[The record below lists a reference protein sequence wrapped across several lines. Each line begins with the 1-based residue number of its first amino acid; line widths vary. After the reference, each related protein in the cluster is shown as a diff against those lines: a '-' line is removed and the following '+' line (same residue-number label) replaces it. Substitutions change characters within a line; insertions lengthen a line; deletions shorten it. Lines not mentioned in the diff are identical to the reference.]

1 MHYDAQLVYDYNFPS
16 VEPESKWFQAY
27 QSTHNC
33 IDLEAFA
40 EYYDDTKKM
49 DSGQYVDWY
58 SEKYKTPPQA
68 YNQIPNFIG
77 VNPSVSF
84 YHYKKNLKPKFR
96 KTLFF
101 YPIALYSE
109 AMNSIGDYEHMVF
122 DKITKDVIEE
132 VKTSPHFYLMIS
144 YFYEGIV
151 YTKEMENIYKWI
163 KKYEIP
169 EDKIYFVY
177 GNHNI
182 DDWWNDISKSD
193 IINKKLNFISYIWP
207 LQYMPDYYRPIID
220 EYKNITKDLL
230 PHERK
235 IWDNVFE
242 TSENNQ
248 SINLEYKV
256 EKKKY
261 DFNCLLR
268 QLRPHRILLLC
279 FLRLVNLLDKNL
291 ISYDLYSLGFKFE
304 FGWYWLI
311 EGNKTRNYPLVSN
324 EGPFKWVDYLQQYSK
339 LWIEQPKKVVDIEN
353 TEEIH
358 GLRMENDIPYKDSM
372 FTIVSETYFFEQ
384 SKVHYISEKVLKP
397 MIHNHPFILFAKP
410 GILKFLKEKGF
421 KTFHPYIDEIYD
433 EIDDDIERFA
443 CISREI
449 ERLCSQT
456 DEEKLEWM
464 KNIKPIVEHNF
475 NHFMLYDSK
484 LEDTKILNGVTK
496 MKKKAI

>member
-1 MHYDAQLVYDYNFPS
+1 MHYDVQLVYDYNFPS
-16 VEPESKWFQAY
+16 VEPESKWFEAY

-33 IDLEAFA
+33 INLEAFA

-58 SEKYKTPPQA
+58 SKKYKTAPQA
-68 YNQIPNFIG
+68 YNQVPNFIG
-77 VNPSVSF
+77 VHPSVSF
-84 YHYKKNLKPKFR
+84 YHYKKKLKPKFR

-109 AMNSIGDYEHMVF
+109 AINSIGDYENMVF
-122 DKITKDVIEE
+122 DKITKDVVEE
-132 VKTSPHFYLMIS
+132 VKTSPNFYLMIN

-151 YTKEMENIYKWI
+151 YTSEMENLYKWM

-177 GNHNI
+177 GNHDI
-182 DDWWNDISKSD
+182 DDWWNEISKSD

-207 LQYMPDYYRPIID
+207 LQCMPDYYRPIID
-220 EYKNITKDLL
+220 EYKKF
-230 PHERK
+230 R
-235 IWDNVFE
+235 
-242 TSENNQ
+242 TSESNQ
-248 SINLEYKV
+248 SFNLEYKV
-256 EKKKY
+256 ENKKY
-261 DFNCLLR
+261 DFNCLIR
-268 QLRPHRILLLC
+268 QIRPHRILLLC
-279 FLRLVNLLDKNL
+279 FLRLVKLLDKNL
-291 ISYDLYSLGFKFE
+291 VSYDLHSLGFTFQH
-304 FGWYWLI
+304 GWHWLI
-311 EGNKTRNYPLVSN
+311 EGNDYTNRDYPIVSDKD
-324 EGPFKWVDYLQQYSK
+324 PFNWRDYLREYSQ

-372 FTIVSETYFFEQ
+372 FTIVSESYFFEG

-397 MIHNHPFILFAKP
+397 MMHNHPFILFAKP

-421 KTFHPYIDEIYD
+421 KTFHPYIDETYD
-433 EIDDDIERFA
+433 EIKEDVARFSVIGA
-443 CISREI
+443 EI
-449 ERLCSQT
+449 ERLCNQT

-464 KNIKPIVEHNF
+464 KNVKPIVEHNF
-475 NHFMLYDSK
+475 NHFMAYDYT
-484 LEDTKILNGVTK
+484 LEDTEILDEITE

>member
-163 KKYEIP
+163 KKYDIP

-242 TSENNQ
+242 TSENNYPEYT
-248 SINLEYKV
+248 SI
-256 EKKKY
+256 
-261 DFNCLLR
+261 
-268 QLRPHRILLLC
+268 
-279 FLRLVNLLDKNL
+279 
-291 ISYDLYSLGFKFE
+291 
-304 FGWYWLI
+304 
-311 EGNKTRNYPLVSN
+311 
-324 EGPFKWVDYLQQYSK
+324 
-339 LWIEQPKKVVDIEN
+339 
-353 TEEIH
+353 
-358 GLRMENDIPYKDSM
+358 
-372 FTIVSETYFFEQ
+372 
-384 SKVHYISEKVLKP
+384 
-397 MIHNHPFILFAKP
+397 
-410 GILKFLKEKGF
+410 
-421 KTFHPYIDEIYD
+421 
-433 EIDDDIERFA
+433 
-443 CISREI
+443 
-449 ERLCSQT
+449 
-456 DEEKLEWM
+456 
-464 KNIKPIVEHNF
+464 
-475 NHFMLYDSK
+475 
-484 LEDTKILNGVTK
+484 
-496 MKKKAI
+496 